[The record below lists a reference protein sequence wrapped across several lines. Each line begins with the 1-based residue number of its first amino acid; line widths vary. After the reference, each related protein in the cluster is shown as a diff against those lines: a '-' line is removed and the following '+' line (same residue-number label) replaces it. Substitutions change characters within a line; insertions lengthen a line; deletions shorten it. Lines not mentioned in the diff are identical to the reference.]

1 MASYS
6 LLIYVF
12 LFFGF
17 LENFAT
23 CGQKLKK
30 LEKNKEN
37 HKPITFISHEVVI
50 LFFCFLFSRGFCYF
64 LGEISISI
72 GLKRRIIG
80 EILILYE
87 FDII

>member
-1 MASYS
+1 M
-6 LLIYVF
+6 F

-30 LEKNKEN
+30 TRKNKEK
-37 HKPITFISHEVVI
+37 HKPITFI

>member
-30 LEKNKEN
+30 LEKNKEK
-37 HKPITFISHEVVI
+37 HKPITFISHEVVM
-50 LFFCFLFSRGFCYF
+50 LFYFFVFCFLEVSATF
-64 LGEISISI
+64 
-72 GLKRRIIG
+72 
-80 EILILYE
+80 
-87 FDII
+87 